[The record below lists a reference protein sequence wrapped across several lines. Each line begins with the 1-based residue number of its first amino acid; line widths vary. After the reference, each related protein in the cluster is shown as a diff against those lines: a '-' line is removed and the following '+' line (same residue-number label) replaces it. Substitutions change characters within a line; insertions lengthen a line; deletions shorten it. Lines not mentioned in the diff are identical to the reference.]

1 MRKFFTCMV
10 MDFDYIFLYLSK
22 CSSTLNLKV
31 NIPDISNAFELL
43 TSLASQTL
51 DIVLVRG
58 EKFSQLVY
66 CNVQNLADIRCILT
80 WLPEAETHSQT
91 ISLSFRKWR
100 DIQHLRFRLVMSRSI
115 DNEQFKQWGGSIW
128 FGTHLFVFSCY
139 LLHCYP
145 VSSYCWQPLGLLRHT
160 HQQRTPRQSH
170 KPLAVVP
177 GHLGPSHSNPCRAI
191 WRWSSFSAWTVETL
205 KSFVHNL
212 AYSVPHHC
220 S

>member
-1 MRKFFTCMV
+1 MLSSCWRHLLAKHWILCSLEEKN
-10 MDFDYIFLYLSK
+10 FLNW
-22 CSSTLNLKV
+22 STV
-31 NIPDISNAFELL
+31 I
-43 TSLASQTL
+43 
-51 DIVLVRG
+51 
-58 EKFSQLVY
+58 
-66 CNVQNLADIRCILT
+66 VQNLADIRCILT
-80 WLPEAETHSQT
+80 WLSEAETYSQT

-115 DNEQFKQWGGSIW
+115 DNEQFKQWGGPIW

-177 GHLGPSHSNPCRAI
+177 GHLRPSHSNPWRAI